1 MFLWRYREIRLL
13 TTRLML
19 SKSKRD
25 LQLTSDA
32 DIMKCFARFV
42 QSFKGLIRI
51 KISAPADNQ
60 KLTFFD
66 TLAD

>member
-42 QSFKGLIRI
+42 QSFKGLIKI
-51 KISAPADNQ
+51 KISAC
-60 KLTFFD
+60 
-66 TLAD
+66 